1 MDPTQKAMDGGPRP
15 VSDRST
21 RWWTWPLAVVL
32 FLATFFAA
40 TTLGAAWVLFT
51 RTDVTTDLLPWLG
64 PRAIR
69 TVWSDPVLLRTGLAF
84 SLPTLFILL
93 CHELGHYLTCR
104 HYRLPATPP
113 LFLPA
118 PFGLGTLGAF
128 IRIRGPIRTKK
139 ELFDVGISGP
149 LAGLIALLPFLFY
162 GIAHSTVASI
172 APVTPDEASA
182 FLLVPGHCLAI
193 QLTASWLLG
202 PMPANGVLDL
212 HPAALAA
219 WVGLLATALNLL
231 PLGQL
236 DGGHVL
242 YASFGRLQ
250 RKLAIPLLLLLALA
264 GFLWGGWWIWCVLI
278 LVMGPYHPRVADEHV
293 PLDRTRMALAF
304 LALIL
309 FVLCFMPTPVR
320 LVPLATS

>member
-1 MDPTQKAMDGGPRP
+1 MDPLSQVNDSTSASSAGAA
-15 VSDRST
+15 T
-21 RWWTWPLAVVL
+21 RWWIWPVAGIL
-32 FLATFFAA
+32 FLLTFFAA
-40 TTLGAAWVLFT
+40 TTLGATWVLFT

-69 TVWSDPVLLRTGLAF
+69 AVWTDPTLLGTGLAF
-84 SLPTLFILL
+84 SIPTLFILL

-128 IRIRGPIRTKK
+128 IRIRSPIRTKR
-139 ELFDVGISGP
+139 ELFDVGVSGP
-149 LAGLIALLPFLFY
+149 LAGFIALLPFLIY
-162 GIAHSTVASI
+162 GIAHSTLATVS
-172 APVTPDEASA
+172 PTTPDQANA

-193 QLTASWLLG
+193 QLAAHWLLG
-202 PMPANGVLDL
+202 PLPPNTVLDL

-242 YASFGRLQ
+242 YATLGGLQ
-250 RKLAIPLLLLLALA
+250 RKLAVPLLILLALA

-278 LVMGPYHPRVADEHV
+278 LVMGPFHPRVADEHL
-293 PLDRTRMALAF
+293 PLDRKR
-304 LALIL
+304 LALGVVALLL
-309 FVLCFMPTPVR
+309 FALCFMPTPVR
-320 LVPLATS
+320 LLPLAAS